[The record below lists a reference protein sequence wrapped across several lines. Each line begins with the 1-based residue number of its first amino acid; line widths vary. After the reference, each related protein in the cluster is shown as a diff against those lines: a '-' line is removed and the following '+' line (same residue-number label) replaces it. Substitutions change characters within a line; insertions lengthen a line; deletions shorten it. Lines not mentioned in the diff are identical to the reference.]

1 MKIGTLES
9 KSIVMKKINLLLCIL
24 LAFAGECFAQ
34 DAQWYFGKGLEYLDA
49 GNYSQART
57 YFLKADE
64 LVDGDTA
71 CQLNVG
77 LCYNMEGNHSQ
88 AVYWI
93 RKSAEQGYDL
103 AQLSLGSMY
112 YDGEGVSKD
121 DSQAVYWWRKA
132 AEQGDADAQCKLG
145 GMYYLGKGVTQDYS
159 QAAYWSRKSAEQGN
173 AGAQLLLGCMYYLG
187 EGVTQ
192 DYSQAVYWLRKA
204 AAQGNESAK
213 EVLLSLME

>member
-77 LCYNMEGNHSQ
+77 LCYNMEGNHSP

-112 YDGEGVSKD
+112 YDGEGVAKD

-132 AEQGDADAQCKLG
+132 AEQGNAKAQCNLG
-145 GMYYLGKGVTQDYS
+145 VMYYNGNGVSKDDS
-159 QAAYWSRKSAEQGN
+159 QAVYWWRKSAEQGN
-173 AGAQLLLGCMYYLG
+173 ADAQSRLAAAYIMGY
-187 EGVTQ
+187 GV
-192 DYSQAVYWLRKA
+192 DEDLEQAEYWARKA
-204 AAQGNESAK
+204 AAQGNENAK
-213 EVLLSLME
+213 EILSLME